1 MIPAMVKRALL
12 LSALALALSLGFAA
26 CGESEEEK
34 AQNQVCDAR
43 EDIKAQV
50 TELQQLTIGT
60 ATTDKI
66 KTHLNAIKADF
77 NKIADAQGE
86 LNDAQ
91 KQQVQNANEQFKSQ
105 VDDLITN
112 LGTSVSLQDATAR
125 LKTSLTDLVEAYD
138 KALSPI
144 DC

>member
-1 MIPAMVKRALL
+1 MIPAIVKRALL
-12 LSALALALSLGFAA
+12 LSALALALGLGFAA

-112 LGTSVSLQDATAR
+112 LGTSVSLQDAAAR

>member
-12 LSALALALSLGFAA
+12 LSALALALGLGFAA

-112 LGTSVSLQDATAR
+112 LGTSVSLQDAAAR

>member
-12 LSALALALSLGFAA
+12 LSALALVLGLGFAA

-43 EDIKAQV
+43 EDINARV
-50 TELQQLTIGT
+50 AELQRLTIGT

-66 KTHLNAIKADF
+66 RTHLNAIKDDC
-77 NKIADAQGE
+77 NRIADCQGQ
-86 LNDAQ
+86 LNDAE

-112 LGTSVSLQDATAR
+112 LGTSV
-125 LKTSLTDLVEAYD
+125 
-138 KALSPI
+138 
-144 DC
+144 

>member
-1 MIPAMVKRALL
+1 MIPAIVTRALL
-12 LSALALALSLGFAA
+12 LSALTLGLAFAA
-26 CGESEEEK
+26 CGESDEEK

-43 EDIKAQV
+43 EDIKGQV

-66 KTHLNAIKADF
+66 KTHLNAIKDDF

-86 LNDAQ
+86 LNDTQ
-91 KQQVQNANEQFKSQ
+91 KQQVQKANEQFKSQ

-112 LGTSVSLQDATAR
+112 LGTSVSLQDAAAQ
-125 LKTSLTDLVEAYD
+125 LKTSLTDLVDAYD
-138 KALSPI
+138 EALSPI
-144 DC
+144 EC

>member
-112 LGTSVSLQDATAR
+112 LGTSV
-125 LKTSLTDLVEAYD
+125 
-138 KALSPI
+138 
-144 DC
+144 

>member
-1 MIPAMVKRALL
+1 MTPATVKRALL
-12 LSALALALSLGFAA
+12 LSALALALGLGFAA

-43 EDIKAQV
+43 EDINARV
-50 TELQQLTIGT
+50 TELPQLTIGT

-66 KTHLNAIKADF
+66 RTHLNAIKADF
-77 NKIADAQGE
+77 NKIADCQGQ
-86 LNDAQ
+86 LNDAE

-112 LGTSVSLQDATAR
+112 LGTSV
-125 LKTSLTDLVEAYD
+125 
-138 KALSPI
+138 
-144 DC
+144 

>member
-1 MIPAMVKRALL
+1 
-12 LSALALALSLGFAA
+12 
-26 CGESEEEK
+26 
-34 AQNQVCDAR
+34 
-43 EDIKAQV
+43 
-50 TELQQLTIGT
+50 
-60 ATTDKI
+60 
-66 KTHLNAIKADF
+66 
-77 NKIADAQGE
+77 

-112 LGTSVSLQDATAR
+112 LGTSVSLQDAAAR